1 MLQSICLANNDLILD
16 PKSSKTKHDPDS
28 GKQKKIR
35 KQKKIEK
42 QKKVDPNMLNCKYV
56 CTYISI
62 CVCIFNFI

>member
-1 MLQSICLANNDLILD
+1 M
-16 PKSSKTKHDPDS
+16 HDPDS

-42 QKKVDPNMLNCKYV
+42 QKKVDPNILNCKYV

-62 CVCIFNFI
+62 YVCIFNFI